1 MMVVT
6 EAAEVVEAVAAVVTA
21 ARENFTRRSVRNAK
35 KSVKFHSNQAEIV
48 PSSVKIVLQSRRAE
62 AANHEP
68 FKDYDHD
75 CFLVAGLSVS
85 WRAGDAGI
93 YLGAPA

>member
-6 EAAEVVEAVAAVVTA
+6 EAVEVVEAVEAADTA
-21 ARENFTRRSVRNAK
+21 APENFTRRSVRNAK

-48 PSSVKIVLQSRRAE
+48 PSSAKIVFQSRRA
-62 AANHEP
+62 AVVNHKP

-75 CFLVAGLSVS
+75 CFLVSLY
-85 WRAGDAGI
+85 R
-93 YLGAPA
+93 